1 VNGRSDYSFFELGGI
16 DVVLGIA
23 SGCGIGAILMQEKKH
38 VARDGHGLVLEKN

>member
-23 SGCGIGAILMQEKKH
+23 SGCGIGAILMQEKKLWRTLAKH
-38 VARDGHGLVLEKN
+38 WELEI